1 MTNLDG
7 VFRREWGP
15 AVAALARWS
24 GDFTVAEDAVQEA
37 FAEAL
42 RAWPRDGVP
51 DNAGGWIVAVARNRA
66 LDRLRRESVRPG
78 KELAAVV
85 DDIRAR
91 TDRVDVHPVRDDE
104 LRMIFT
110 CAHPALDPTSQLAL
124 TLRLISGLTVAEI
137 ARALLQSEAA
147 VGQRITRAKN
157 KIRHANIPLRV
168 PPAELLPERTPH
180 VLACIYSVFTEGY
193 WSTAG
198 PSAIRDELCDEGV
211 RLAGEL
217 CSLMPDERDAHA
229 LAALVLLHDSRRQTR
244 VDADGALVPLD
255 EQDRS
260 RWDRGRIT
268 RGLDR
273 LQLAAGA
280 RGPYLPQAVIAALHA
295 TAPSWQETDWAAICV
310 AYDRLIEHT
319 HSPVARA
326 NRALAIGFRD
336 GFTAGLAAL
345 DEVADDPR
353 LARSNTVAS
362 IRADLLRRAGRRDE
376 ALRWYRVALDR
387 NGSGPA
393 REFLRRRVAE
403 CAGHRLMGH
412 GSPVVLLRRRR
423 SPSGR
428 IPSTTRGRACRTR
441 GPCPRPRDRRQ
452 TELTAESSRLLVFF
466 ARMAVRDGCPFGV
479 FRFEACTPLPTLRAG
494 LPLLRRFVMRF
505 ANRNCLRPKIAL
517 REARYRPI
525 RLSGITTE
533 VDLYLVPVCDRA
545 RRIAGCDLR
554 HANDV
559 ALISGNSVS
568 DDSCHHRCQACL
580 TQ

>member
-1 MTNLDG
+1 MTDLDG

-24 GDFTVAEDAVQEA
+24 GDLTVAEDAVQEA

-51 DNAGGWIVAVARNRA
+51 DSAGGWIVTVARNRA

-104 LRMIFT
+104 LRMMFT
-110 CAHPALDPTSQLAL
+110 CAHPALDRTSQLAL

-147 VGQRITRAKN
+147 VSQRITRAKN

-168 PPAELLPERTPH
+168 PPADLLTERTPH

-217 CSLMPDERDAHA
+217 CSLMPDQRDAHA

-244 VDADGALVPLD
+244 VDGDGALVPLD

-268 RGLDR
+268 RGLER
-273 LQLAAGA
+273 LRLAAAA
-280 RGPYLPQAVIAALHA
+280 RGPYLPQAVIAAVHA
-295 TAPSWQETDWAAICV
+295 TAPTWQQTDWSTICV
-310 AYDRLIEHT
+310 AYDRLIEIT
-319 HSPVARA
+319 DSPVARA
-326 NRALAIGFRD
+326 NRAMAIGFRD
-336 GFTAGLAAL
+336 GVTAGLAAL

-353 LARSNTVAS
+353 LGRSNTVAS
-362 IRADLLRRAGRRDE
+362 IRADLLRRDGRLDE
-376 ALRWYRVALDR
+376 AVCWYRVALER
-387 NGSGPA
+387 NGSEPA
-393 REFLRRRVAE
+393 GEFLRRRVAE
-403 CAGHRLMGH
+403 CAG
-412 GSPVVLLRRRR
+412 RR
-423 SPSGR
+423 
-428 IPSTTRGRACRTR
+428 
-441 GPCPRPRDRRQ
+441 
-452 TELTAESSRLLVFF
+452 
-466 ARMAVRDGCPFGV
+466 
-479 FRFEACTPLPTLRAG
+479 
-494 LPLLRRFVMRF
+494 
-505 ANRNCLRPKIAL
+505 
-517 REARYRPI
+517 
-525 RLSGITTE
+525 
-533 VDLYLVPVCDRA
+533 
-545 RRIAGCDLR
+545 
-554 HANDV
+554 
-559 ALISGNSVS
+559 
-568 DDSCHHRCQACL
+568 
-580 TQ
+580 